1 MMKYLLLIF
10 ITLLLTSCVSQRIE
24 SLDYLLGQ
32 WRVSK
37 YVDEEIWLE
46 RENIN
51 ENIRFTFYKNGDVT
65 FKNKERKPEKEVR
78 KILKKNSTT
87 FCGTGFLH
95 YLNTKFYKI
104 VLRKGKW
111 IVEDNIIKINYFK
124 GEEIESKK
132 YQIKYLTENKLDLE
146 EIKIN

>member
-32 WRVSK
+32 WGVSK

-46 RENIN
+46 REDIN
-51 ENIRFTFYKNGDVT
+51 EKIRFTFYKNGDVT

-78 KILKKNSTT
+78 KILEKNSTT

-95 YLNTKFYKI
+95 YINTKFYKI
-104 VLRKGKW
+104 VLRNENGLLR
-111 IVEDNIIKINYFK
+111 IILLKSIILK
-124 GEEIESKK
+124 EKK
-132 YQIKYLTENKLDLE
+132 LKVRSIK
-146 EIKIN
+146 